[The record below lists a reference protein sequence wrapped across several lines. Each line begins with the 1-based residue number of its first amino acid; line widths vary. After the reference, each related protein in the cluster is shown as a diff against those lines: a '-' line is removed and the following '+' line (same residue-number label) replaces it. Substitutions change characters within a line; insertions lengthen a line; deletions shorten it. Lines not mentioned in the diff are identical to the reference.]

1 MESNSLKKKIDEDKD
16 KVIKFVTGNN
26 NYFNMRDSNTLLY
39 IIVTIVILHFL
50 VGLIFLAYKLLGPV
64 KNRENTDKKPE

>member
-1 MESNSLKKKIDEDKD
+1 
-16 KVIKFVTGNN
+16 
-26 NYFNMRDSNTLLY
+26 MRDNNTLLY

-64 KNRENTDKKPE
+64 KNQKKADNNPE